1 MPVIPRRV
9 IACPTMNILIENA
22 ESLEFLT
29 SNSQWTKKASAAKC
43 FGLTQTALEAAK
55 KELIG
60 KFNIV
65 AYIPDTQQMI
75 NLEHGRGKGAPE
87 AATA

>member
-1 MPVIPRRV
+1 
-9 IACPTMNILIENA
+9 MNILIENA

-29 SNSQWTKKASAAKC
+29 SDNKWTKKAAAAKC
-43 FGLTQTALEAAK
+43 FGRTLVAFEAAK
-55 KELIG
+55 KEMIG

-65 AYIPDTQQMI
+65 GYIPASQQMV

-87 AATA
+87 VAPA

>member
-1 MPVIPRRV
+1 MLAILPGVV
-9 IACPTMNILIENA
+9 TCQTMNILIENA
-22 ESLEFLT
+22 ESMEFLAG
-29 SNSQWTKKASAAKC
+29 NNEWTKKAAAAKC
-43 FGLTQTALEAAK
+43 FGRTQTALETAK

-87 AATA
+87 VAAA